1 MDNEMAT
8 NVAQLERNNNKFYV
22 LFFRYIQIDIDFV
35 ASVLTCKFINTSEEN
50 IKDSIRIYYV
60 SM

>member
-22 LFFRYIQIDIDFV
+22 LFFRYRQIDIDFV
-35 ASVLTCKFINTSEEN
+35 ASVLTCKFIHTSEEN

-60 SM
+60 ST